1 MKLTESQIRRI
12 VRQEIVR
19 ENKKIIKEYGGMSVE
34 IMSPLIQFAK
44 DFAGLGGAV
53 GEQVVTVVNGYIE
66 NDQEAVYEINPNALD
81 MAIQRL
87 SRSLN
92 DLGQTNPDA
101 EEVMEALEWAK
112 GIFEQ
117 GDAEVEADARAA
129 GDL

>member
-1 MKLTESQIRRI
+1 MRITKRQLRR
-12 VRQEIVR
+12 
-19 ENKKIIKEYGGMSVE
+19 IIKEEKARILNEMWGDQES
-34 IMSPLIQFAK
+34 MSPLIQFAQA
-44 DFAGLGGAV
+44 FSGLGGAV
-53 GEQVVTVVNGYIE
+53 SEQVVTIVNAYIE
-66 NDQEAVYEINPNALD
+66 NDQGAVYDVNPNALD
-81 MAIQRL
+81 LALQRL
-87 SRSLN
+87 RYPLQ